1 MRTLLEKFS
10 ILYIFIRCHLFNL
23 LTKSCPGILP
33 DVIRALSVYST
44 LFSLYFKLQFEKN
57 KSKHIL
63 GFVTEK
69 KLHPSSQLT
78 LVARYNEA

>member
-23 LTKSCPGILP
+23 LTKSCPGFLP
-33 DVIRALSVYST
+33 DVIRRALSVYSI
-44 LFSLYFKLQFEKN
+44 LFSFYFKLQIEKN

-63 GFVTEK
+63 GF
-69 KLHPSSQLT
+69 
-78 LVARYNEA
+78 